1 MIRDLDDKTLLV
13 LEKIQPFISYVEV
26 VEGMTLFEAIYMAIE
41 VDIHSL
47 WGEIDSLILW
57 KFLNGFSYYGNEIQY
72 LVDSFRVLQQSGKIH
87 DFNYVN
93 RKGNSMAYELA
104 THTQKHV

>member
-47 WGEIDSLILW
+47 WGEIDSLIL
-57 KFLNGFSYYGNEIQY
+57 
-72 LVDSFRVLQQSGKIH
+72 
-87 DFNYVN
+87 
-93 RKGNSMAYELA
+93 
-104 THTQKHV
+104 